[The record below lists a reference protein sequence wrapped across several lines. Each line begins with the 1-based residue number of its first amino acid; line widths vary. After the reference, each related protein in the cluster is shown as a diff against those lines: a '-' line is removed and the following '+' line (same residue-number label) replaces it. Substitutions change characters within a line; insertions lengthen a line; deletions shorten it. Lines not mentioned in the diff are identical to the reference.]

1 MRRPPIGWLAALRNA
16 LGMSGADV
24 ANRMGL
30 SRSAVYQAERN
41 EVEGA
46 ITLNQ
51 LQKLAEA
58 MGGRLVY
65 AIVPE
70 GSVDDLIRAQARL
83 KAETRIRRVNIHM
96 ELERQGLSKEQL
108 ELRIRDLANE
118 LMRDRSTNFW
128 KNE

>member
-1 MRRPPIGWLAALRNA
+1 
-16 LGMSGADV
+16 
-24 ANRMGL
+24 MGL

-70 GSVDDLIRAQARL
+70 GSVDDLIGAQARL
-83 KAETRIRRVNIHM
+83 KAETRIRRVSTHM

-108 ELRIRDLANE
+108 ELRIRDLASE
-118 LMRDRSTNFW
+118 LKRERSKSFW
-128 KNE
+128 KNQ